1 MTASVEHSIEP
12 VALGPRGLRIARAAW
27 FAIALL
33 TVLAFVVA
41 VPVRFRELSTAG
53 VGPDRPMQQ
62 LTHAQE
68 AMAARIGID
77 TDAYAVVIVAIE
89 IALALV
95 FIALGVLLYARESHT
110 WLGIYVSLG
119 LITYAGYAVPT
130 LDALLT
136 GPPLAALLS
145 RFVQTIGL
153 QCALTFFFIFPDGR
167 FVPRWTFALAFV
179 WLGVTWSAF
188 LFPGVAWDFLEPWR
202 ISSESFALLMLAWLT
217 GLLAQVLRY
226 RRAASPVQ
234 RQQTKWVLYSVGLA
248 VVGYAVSFAPRLL
261 PPAMRALPFVDMVN
275 VLVAPFVFYAAI
287 LSIPVA
293 MTFSIL
299 RYRLWDIDRFI
310 GRTLLY
316 GLTSAALV
324 LIYVGVV
331 LVTISVIRA
340 LNPRQPIA
348 AEVIA
353 LATVGVAVLARP
365 IRDRIQALIDQRFF
379 RAKYDAEHTV
389 AEFSKTAR
397 EKVDLSELTQD
408 LAGVVQTTLQPERV
422 SVWLRDRP
430 ASPKP
435 HP

>member
-1 MTASVEHSIEP
+1 MIASVEHAFEP
-12 VALGPRGLRIARAAW
+12 AALSPRGLRIARAAW
-27 FAIALL
+27 IAIVLL
-33 TVLAFVVA
+33 TVLAFAIA
-41 VPVRFRELSTAG
+41 VPARFRELAVQG

-62 LTHAQE
+62 LTYDQAR
-68 AMAARIGID
+68 MAARLGID

-89 IALALV
+89 VALALV
-95 FIALGVLLYARESHT
+95 FIALGVLLFARESRT

-130 LDALLT
+130 LDALLA

-167 FVPRWTFALAFV
+167 FVPRWTLALAFV

-188 LFPGVAWDFLEPWR
+188 LLPGVAWDFLEPWR
-202 ISSESFALLMLAWLT
+202 ISPGSFALLMLAWLT
-217 GLLAQVLRY
+217 GLLAQVIRY
-226 RRAASPVQ
+226 RRAPSPIQ

-261 PPAMRALPFVDMVN
+261 SPAVRTLAIVDLVN
-275 VLVAPFVFYAAI
+275 VVIAPFVFYAAI
-287 LSIPVA
+287 LSIPIA

-310 GRTLLY
+310 GRTLQY

-324 LIYVGVV
+324 LIYIGVV

-340 LNPRQPIA
+340 LNPNQPIA

-353 LATVGVAVLARP
+353 LATVGVAILARP
-365 IRDRIQALIDQRFF
+365 IRDRVQALVDQRFF
-379 RAKYDAEHTV
+379 RAKYDAERTV
-389 AEFSKTAR
+389 AQFSKTAR
-397 EKVDLSELTQD
+397 ETVDLGELTED
-408 LAGVVQTTLQPERV
+408 LAGVVQTTLHPEHV
-422 SVWLRDRP
+422 TVWLRDRSS
-430 ASPKP
+430 APKT
-435 HP
+435 